1 MCGIC
6 GYYSKSN
13 RFTPV
18 DLKYMQDCLAHRGPD
33 AEGQFVEGGFALG
46 HNRLS
51 IIDLSEKANQP
62 MISDDQR
69 YVIVYNGEIYNF
81 KEIAAKVFSTSNR
94 RFPDTSDT
102 KVILEAFAEWG
113 VKAIELFNGMFVMA
127 LYDRKEQSCTLIR
140 DRIGIKPLFY
150 HFDGENLIFASELK
164 ALVKVLGAKQ
174 TLKFNKIAI
183 NQYLH
188 LGYIPEP
195 LTIYEN
201 IYKFP
206 AGNYTIFKNNK
217 LEFQSYWDLSQKI
230 QPEIMQNEQEA
241 KNYLKELLISSVQY
255 RMISDVPFGTFLS
268 GGIDSSLV
276 TAIAQSVSK
285 KSVKTFSIG
294 FKDAKY
300 DESKF
305 AKRVAKLL
313 RTNHHEFVVTEKEV
327 IDLMPSLLDVYDEP
341 YADSSAFPTMMVSKL
356 AKKHVTMTLS
366 GDGGDELFMGY
377 GAYQWAKRLHKPSIR
392 MFRKP
397 IAFLLSHS
405 SKDVYRRAAHLFK
418 YLNFQQIQSHIFSQ
432 EQYFFRR
439 DEVKLLL
446 QNEFYNDYMLAMP
459 NILGIRKFS
468 SEEKQALFD
477 LQHYLKDDLLVKVD
491 RASMHYS
498 LETRVPL
505 LDYRIV
511 EFAINLS
518 SQLKIKNGVAKY
530 LLKQVLYDYVP
541 AQFFERPKWG
551 FSIPLARWL
560 KQDLNYLISEYLNPA
575 VMERY
580 GVVNE
585 NYVHQ
590 LKEQFLKHNHQY
602 LYNRLWLLIVLHQ
615 FLEKQTK

>member
-6 GYYSKSN
+6 GYYSKSS
-13 RFTPV
+13 RFVPE
-18 DLKYMQDCLAHRGPD
+18 DLKLMQDCLAHRGPD

-46 HNRLS
+46 HRRLS

-62 MISDDQR
+62 MISDDSR

-81 KEIAAKVFSTSNR
+81 KEIAAKVFSASNR

-102 KVILEAFAEWG
+102 KVILEAFAAWG
-113 VKAIELFNGMFVMA
+113 VKAIDSFNGMFIMVV
-127 LYDRKEQSCTLIR
+127 YDRNEQNLTIIR

-150 HFDGENLIFASELK
+150 HFDGENFIFASELK
-164 ALVKVLGAKQ
+164 ALVKVLGSKQ
-174 TLKFNKIAI
+174 TLTFNKTAI

-195 LTIYEN
+195 LTIYEG

-206 AGNYTIFKNNK
+206 SGNYAVFKNNTI
-217 LEFQSYWDLSQKI
+217 EFNPYWEMSKKI
-230 QPEIMQNEQEA
+230 SPDVMIDEREA
-241 KNYLKELLISSVQY
+241 KRKLKELLISSVQY

-276 TAIAQSVSK
+276 TAVAQSVSK

-305 AKRVAKLL
+305 AKKVAKHLK
-313 RTNHHEFVVTEKEV
+313 TNHHEFIVTEKDV
-327 IDLMPSLLDVYDEP
+327 IDLIPELLDVYDEP
-341 YADSSAFPTMMVSKL
+341 YADSSAFPTMMVSKM

-377 GAYQWAKRLHKPSIR
+377 GAYQWARRLHKLSIR
-392 MFRKP
+392 MFKKP
-397 IAFLLSHS
+397 IHFLLSHS
-405 SKDVYRRAAHLFK
+405 SKDVNRRAAHLFK
-418 YLNFQQIQSHIFSQ
+418 YQDFKEIQSHIFSQ
-432 EQYFFRR
+432 EQYFFRK
-439 DEVKLLL
+439 DEVQLLL
-446 QNEFYNDYMLAMP
+446 QPNFYQNYSLA
-459 NILGIRKFS
+459 NYNGGEIRKFTP
-468 SEEKQALFD
+468 EEKQALFD
-477 LQHYLKDDLLVKVD
+477 LQYYLKDDLLVKVD

-505 LDYRIV
+505 LDYRIA
-511 EFAINLS
+511 EFAVNLS
-518 SQLKIKNGVAKY
+518 PQLKLKNGDAKY

-541 AQFFERPKWG
+541 QRFFERPKWG

-560 KQDLNYLISEYLNPA
+560 KNDLSYLISDYLNPTIIGQ
-575 VMERY
+575 Y
-580 GVVNE
+580 GMVNE
-585 NYVHQ
+585 AYVHEI
-590 LKEQFLKHNHQY
+590 KEKFLKHNHHY

-615 FLEKQTK
+615 FLEKQLK